1 MLPGILH
8 EDTGTWY
15 LVGYLVLYCTKEGQ
29 KPLLSSN
36 CLHLGSFSSSCTV
49 VCCINKHTNIH
60 PCIRPNHASQSSIH
74 VSIGRKSIRMEINIH
89 LTLINLS
96 EELQATRS
104 YADTNT
110 TATNPRPAS
119 ASSCDDDISLMQNS
133 FFERLVRETLTTCGI
148 HEIGKRKMTRTH
160 AHEDNGE
167 EIDKVISS
175 ILRYLKIKDRYVAF
189 CSLLLKSFLHHSFL
203 MTGSGTG
210 RNECDQEEISKK
222 KIHMLPRTIE
232 GKPYIPLMDDKSE
245 SDSIT
250 TTSLP
255 FSISHQFP
263 FVGAA
268 YLEYTNDLR
277 KLREMSNVCPMV
289 GLDIVNF
296 GSYDDTKHQYSCED
310 EFLDVFQDYFTVK
323 EWAQIQSAD
332 SIGCTCSSSFS
343 CRIQEFFLR
352 WSIKEAYT
360 KAIGTGMMTNFNSF
374 EIALYSHVADNEEED
389 GGEEVT
395 LLSDQVLKKRDGSHF
410 LAAIQPIVAKHEDKT
425 TTEEKTLDWHIIFV
439 PLYTAQDE
447 TRETPASA
455 CACICAPT
463 YDSEHLIKYHDRI
476 NIELFEL
483 MDLVRFHNPY

>member
-1 MLPGILH
+1 
-8 EDTGTWY
+8 
-15 LVGYLVLYCTKEGQ
+15 
-29 KPLLSSN
+29 
-36 CLHLGSFSSSCTV
+36 
-49 VCCINKHTNIH
+49 
-60 PCIRPNHASQSSIH
+60 
-74 VSIGRKSIRMEINIH
+74 MEINIH

-104 YADTNT
+104 SYADTT
-110 TATNPRPAS
+110 AATNPRPGVS
-119 ASSCDDDISLMQNS
+119 SSSCDDDISLMQNS
-133 FFERLVRETLTTCGI
+133 SFENLVRETLTKCGI
-148 HEIGKRKMTRTH
+148 QEIGKRKMTTTH
-160 AHEDNGE
+160 VPKGNGE
-167 EIDKVISS
+167 EIHKEISS

-189 CSLLLKSFLHHSFL
+189 CSVLLKSFLHHSFL
-203 MTGSGTG
+203 MSGSGIG
-210 RNECDQEEISKK
+210 RKECDQEKISTK
-222 KIHMLPRTIE
+222 KIHILPRTKE
-232 GKPYIPLMDDKSE
+232 GKPYILLIMDDKSE
-245 SDSIT
+245 STSIT
-250 TTSLP
+250 ATSLP

-277 KLREMSNVCPMV
+277 NLREMSNICPMV

-296 GSYDDTKHQYSCED
+296 GSYDDTKHLYSCED

-332 SIGCTCSSSFS
+332 SMGFACSSPFS

-374 EIALYSHVADNEEED
+374 ETALYRHIANNKEED

-410 LAAIQPIVAKHEDKT
+410 LATIQPIVAIHEHET

-439 PLYTAQDE
+439 PLYTAEDE
-447 TRETPASA
+447 TRETPPSA
-455 CACICAPT
+455 CACICASA
-463 YDSEHLIKYHDRI
+463 YDSECLIRYHDKI
-476 NIELFEL
+476 KIASFEL
-483 MDLVRFHNPY
+483 MDLVRFHNPYIKNES